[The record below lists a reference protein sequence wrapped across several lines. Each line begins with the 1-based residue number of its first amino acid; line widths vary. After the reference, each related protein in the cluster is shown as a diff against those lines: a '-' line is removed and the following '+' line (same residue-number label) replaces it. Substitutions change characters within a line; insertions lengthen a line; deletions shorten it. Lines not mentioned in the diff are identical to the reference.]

1 MHVKFRI
8 QVNQKSLTYVDPA
21 RAAAKQGLR
30 QALGEHSSKA
40 SRCEFTKFGTPT
52 SLPHMSGARQLSR
65 LRLELHWVLCGASP
79 DTRAGGTSGSSSR
92 STAALTLQ
100 GKRCCGLAAGKEH
113 ELQLRKEADAVEPEK
128 LAKRKHQISSLYHA
142 AKLKVTCW
150 SCSNPPCR

>member
-1 MHVKFRI
+1 MHEIRDSDLAATHVTG
-8 QVNQKSLTYVDPA
+8 SAALT
-21 RAAAKQGLR
+21 AAPGA
-30 QALGEHSSKA
+30 ALGSV
-40 SRCEFTKFGTPT
+40 RCTQVK
-52 SLPHMSGARQLSR
+52 SQ
-65 LRLELHWVLCGASP
+65 
-79 DTRAGGTSGSSSR
+79 DTRAGVTSGSSSR

-150 SCSNPPCR
+150 SCWNPPCR